1 MMDRYRA
8 WRLLQCIISWI
19 KRENKTNTWIQQ
31 FMCVQETANLLM
43 SPSYLGRPNCMEDS
57 DNFLQSNPSFMHWQ
71 TQYIL
76 WFYWIY
82 KLAIGIIAERA
93 RRKLLYSAYKLSLY
107 ISPCVHRSL
116 LIVFIVHS
124 TVINFNIHF
133 LISEMI
139 SFSFPCLFSSTP
151 VFFFVS
157 FSSSHSP
164 LLFLLLISL
173 FSCLLLVLSPR
184 LFLSDN
190 ILLCYFYSSLIF
202 LLPTFL
208 NSFPHLSFS
217 IYLEHWNSFLILGTY
232 I

>member
-1 MMDRYRA
+1 
-8 WRLLQCIISWI
+8 
-19 KRENKTNTWIQQ
+19 
-31 FMCVQETANLLM
+31 MCVQETANVLM
-43 SPSYLGRPNCMEDS
+43 SPSYLGRPICMEDS

-107 ISPCVHRSL
+107 ISSCVHRGL

-139 SFSFPCLFSSTP
+139 SFSFPCLFSSSP
-151 VFFFVS
+151 IFFLVS
-157 FSSSHSP
+157 FKSSHSL

-173 FSCLLLVLSPR
+173 FSFLLVLSPP
-184 LFLSDN
+184 LFLSD
-190 ILLCYFYSSLIF
+190 IYSCATLFFFKSIF
-202 LLPTFL
+202 CLPFLWTF
-208 NSFPHLSFS
+208 HIHHFS
-217 IYLEHWNSFLILGTY
+217 Y